1 MKDIIFQAPI
11 NSLSFGNVSYN
22 ILREAYKQK
31 VSLSFF
37 PIGQDLEFSAFDKT
51 DKDLKAWIIES
62 YNDRF
67 TGISKDTPSL
77 KLWHLNGAESGVG
90 ANKNLFSFYETSEPT
105 KQETSIAG
113 LHNNVIFSSNY
124 AASKFKDSHYCPL
137 GFDEDFHNTNKQ
149 YLTNKIHFGLM
160 GKYEKRKHTSKIIR
174 FWAEKFGNDP
184 DYQLTCCINNPFM
197 KESDTLT
204 MISNAL
210 DGKNYKNIN
219 LLPRLKTNS
228 EVNEFLNSLD
238 IDLSGLSGAEGWN
251 LPAFNATC
259 LGKWSIVL
267 NATSHKDWADK
278 DNSILVEPSDTE
290 PCYDGVFFKEGNE
303 FNQGHIYSFSQS
315 DFDDATDRALL
326 SCKSENAEGL
336 KVAKKFT
343 YSKTLKKIL
352 ELINE

>member
-31 VSLSFF
+31 LSLSFF

-51 DKDLKAWIIES
+51 EKDLKAWIIES

-105 KQETSIAG
+105 KQEESIVG
-113 LHNNVIFSSNY
+113 LHNKVIFSSNY
-124 AASKFKDSHYCPL
+124 AVSKFENSHYCPL
-137 GFDEDFHNTNKQ
+137 GFDEDFHKTNKK
-149 YLTNKIHFGLM
+149 YLTNKTHFGLM
-160 GKYEKRKHTSKIIR
+160 GKYEKRKHTSRIIK
-174 FWAEKFGNDP
+174 FWAEKFGNNP
-184 DYQLTCCINNPFM
+184 EYQLTCCINNPFM

-251 LPAFNATC
+251 LPAFNSTC

-267 NATSHKDWADK
+267 NATSHKDWANK
-278 DNSILVEPSDTE
+278 DNSILLEPTDTE

-315 DFDDATDRALL
+315 DFNDAVDKALS
-326 SCKSENAEGL
+326 SCKSENTEGL
-336 KVAKKFT
+336 KLSKDFT
-343 YSKTLKKIL
+343 YSKTLKNIIQ
-352 ELINE
+352 LINE

>member
-31 VSLSFF
+31 LSLSFF

-51 DKDLKAWIIES
+51 EKDLKAWIIES

-105 KQETSIAG
+105 KQEESIAG
-113 LHNNVIFSSNY
+113 LHNKVIFSSNY
-124 AASKFKDSHYCPL
+124 AVSKFENSHYCPL
-137 GFDEDFHNTNKQ
+137 GFDEDFHKTNKK
-149 YLTNKIHFGLM
+149 YLTNKTHFGLM
-160 GKYEKRKHTSKIIR
+160 GKYEKRKHTSRIIK
-174 FWAEKFGNDP
+174 FWAEKFGNNP
-184 DYQLTCCINNPFM
+184 EYQLTCCINNPFM

-251 LPAFNATC
+251 LPAFNSTC

-267 NATSHKDWADK
+267 NATSHKDWANK
-278 DNSILVEPSDTE
+278 DNSILLEPTDTE
-290 PCYDGVFFKEGNE
+290 PCYDGVFFKKGNE

-315 DFDDATDRALL
+315 DFNDAVDKALS
-326 SCKSENAEGL
+326 SCKSENTEGL
-336 KVAKKFT
+336 KLSKDFT
-343 YSKTLKKIL
+343 YSRTLKKIIQ
-352 ELINE
+352 LINE